1 MSILPAPPRPDAAGA
16 DDLTLY
22 AATVF
27 LEGESEPD
35 EGKLAV
41 AWVIRNRMDAQKR
54 LARQIIL
61 GVDGLVDG
69 DGRPYEAFSCWNDD
83 YRKQRTARF
92 MSPDLIMWDRC
103 WRAAVAAYWRLIP
116 DPTKGAT
123 FYLNPT
129 LTRQQR
135 PLHDL
140 PSWYAAQRVT
150 LRVGRHEYLV

>member
-1 MSILPAPPRPDAAGA
+1 MSLLPIPPRPDALGA

-35 EGKLAV
+35 EGKVAI
-41 AWVIRNRMDAQKR
+41 AWVIRNRMDAQRR

-61 GVDGLVDG
+61 GVEGLVDG
-69 DGRPYEAFSCWNDD
+69 DGRAYEAFSCWNDD
-83 YRKQRTARF
+83 YRKQRTVRLLA
-92 MSPDLIMWDRC
+92 PDPVLWDRS
-103 WRAAVAAYWRLIP
+103 WRAAVGAYWRLIP
-116 DPTKGAT
+116 DPTKGAS
-123 FYLNPT
+123 FYLNVE

-140 PSWYAAQRVT
+140 PSWYNAQRVT
-150 LRVGRHEYLV
+150 LRVGRQEYLV